1 MRFNPGFPDHPG
13 ARQGPA
19 PNSLLTVIT
28 VVEVAEFP
36 SPPESRRSRME
47 EPTLTERV
55 LLFLDRRAA

>member
-1 MRFNPGFPDHPG
+1 MKFNSGFPDDPG
-13 ARQGPA
+13 PRQGPA
-19 PNSLLTVIT
+19 PNPPLRVIT

-36 SPPESRRSRME
+36 TSAESRRPRVE